1 MKTLKIHFAAMILLS
16 LLAAGCTLP
25 GERAAFA
32 ELEKA
37 GRKYYPSNIEFLKA
51 SPPPKLDKSARLA
64 DYLTYA
70 ALNNP
75 ELEAAFYRWKAALEK
90 VPQARALQDPKFTY
104 GYYIKEVETRVG
116 PQRQKFGIAQT
127 FPWFGKLRLKGG
139 IALEAANAERARY
152 EAVRRALF
160 RKVKDVYYEYYY
172 LGRAI
177 ATTEENL
184 ALVKH
189 LEKVA
194 RARYKAAVGKHPDVI
209 RAQVELGKLGNKL
222 AGLQDLKKPLAAKL
236 NAALNRSLDVPL
248 AFPEKLAGERSV
260 VADSSEVLKRL
271 LKNNPELRAL
281 DFAIAKNEKA
291 KALAKKNWYP
301 DITLSL
307 ETIDTKGALMHG
319 TKDSGKDPLMATV
332 SINLP
337 LWFGKYDAAEKQA
350 SAALRAARAEKKD
363 RANLLSAE
371 LSAALYRIRDAERKI
386 TLYRDTLIPKAE
398 ESLKVTQKAFETAS
412 GDFLSL
418 IDAERVLLEFKLSF
432 ERAFT
437 DYRKAFAEV
446 EELAGDAGVEY
457 RKEKKR

>member
-1 MKTLKIHFAAMILLS
+1 MKTLKIYLAVMIAFS
-16 LLAAGCTLP
+16 LLAAGCTFP

-32 ELEKA
+32 EFEKA
-37 GRKYYPSNIEFLKA
+37 GGKYYPRKMGFFKA
-51 SPPPKLDKSARLA
+51 TPSPKLDKSARLA
-64 DYLTYA
+64 DYLSYA
-70 ALNNP
+70 ALSNP
-75 ELEAAFYRWKAALEK
+75 GLEAAFYRWKAALEK

-116 PQRQKFGIAQT
+116 PQRQKFGIAQA
-127 FPWFGKLRLKGG
+127 FPWFGKLALRGG
-139 IALEAANAERARY
+139 IVLDAANAERARY
-152 EAVRRALF
+152 EVARRSLF
-160 RKVKDVYYEYYY
+160 RKVKDAYYEYYY

-177 ATTEENL
+177 AITEENL

-194 RARYKAAVGKHPDVI
+194 RTRYKAAVGKHPDVI
-209 RAQVELGKLGNKL
+209 RAQVELGKIEDRL
-222 AGLQDLKKPLAAKL
+222 AGLKDLKIPLTAKL
-236 NAALNRSLDVPL
+236 NAALNRPLDVPL
-248 AFPEKLAGERSV
+248 ALPENLADEKPV
-260 VADSSEVLKRL
+260 VANGPGVLKRL
-271 LKNNPELRAL
+271 LENNPELRAL

-291 KALAKKNWYP
+291 RALAEKNWYP

-319 TKDSGKDPLMATV
+319 TKDSGKDPLMAMV

-371 LSAALYRIRDAERKI
+371 LATALYRLRDAERKI
-386 TLYRDTLIPKAE
+386 ALYRDTLIPKAE

-418 IDAERVLLEFKLSF
+418 IDAERILLEFKLSL
-432 ERAFT
+432 ERTVT
-437 DYRKAFAEV
+437 DYRKALAEV
-446 EELAGDAGVEY
+446 EELAGDAGVDY
-457 RKEKKR
+457 RKENER